1 MKNFISLELLSL
13 AISLI
18 ATKVKNTISSA
29 ITNAQAPSDGN
40 LYGQK
45 DKKWVKIP
53 DQQNIEFAT
62 EDDVKK
68 VIEDAFK

>member
-1 MKNFISLELLSL
+1 MKSISFELLSL
-13 AISLI
+13 AVSLI
-18 ATKVKNTISSA
+18 VTKVKNLIASA
-29 ITNAQAPSDGN
+29 IKESKAPSDGN

-45 DKKWVKIP
+45 DGKWAKIP

>member
-1 MKNFISLELLSL
+1 MKSISLELLSL
-13 AISLI
+13 AVSGI
-18 ATKVKNTISSA
+18 ATKVKNIVSSA
-29 ITNAQAPSDGN
+29 ISDAQAPSDGN

-68 VIEDAFK
+68 IIEDAFK

>member
-1 MKNFISLELLSL
+1 MKSISLELLSL
-13 AISLI
+13 AVSGI
-18 ATKVKNTISSA
+18 ATKVTSIVSSA
-29 ITNAQAPSDGN
+29 ISNAQAPSDGN

-53 DQQNIEFAT
+53 DQQNVEFAT

-68 VIEDAFK
+68 IIEDAFK

>member
-1 MKNFISLELLSL
+1 MKSISLELLSL
-13 AISLI
+13 AVSGI
-18 ATKVKNTISSA
+18 ATKVNSIVSSA
-29 ITNAQAPSDGN
+29 ISNAQAPSDGN

-68 VIEDAFK
+68 IIEDAFK